1 MSLKLQNDQAQLQ
14 FWSLVNLHALFPEW
28 EINIDADNG
37 TVALECDDLP
47 QRLGSLRTGQSIM
60 SLNGWKALVYSVAVG
75 LRLWAVTIA
84 GCVYVAG

>member
-47 QRLGSLRTGQSIM
+47 QFEGCDPYAQDNQS
-60 SLNGWKALVYSVAVG
+60 
-75 LRLWAVTIA
+75 
-84 GCVYVAG
+84 